1 VWVFG
6 VVWLARVVRNQRG
19 ATVWG
24 DGSAV
29 RRRLLPRVSLPEV
42 YEMRASGLSSYVAA
56 ER

>member
-1 VWVFG
+1 MWVFG